1 MGKRGAKGAEGFF
14 GKSIRNQGI
23 ENDNHSKIHIH
34 LRYCGC
40 SGQCLHRANTCN
52 LAPEKHAAWP
62 ICDRIQAALPTE
74 LLQVKLTYIGEY
86 QRDLLVSG
94 TGPRYQK
101 VLSTLRKG
109 IYGG

>member
-1 MGKRGAKGAEGFF
+1 MDGQRLYHLDAYRLSGPAEA
-14 GKSIRNQGI
+14 
-23 ENDNHSKIHIH
+23 ED
-34 LRYCGC
+34 LDLDEMLE
-40 SGQCLHRANTCN
+40 SGVLVV
-52 LAPEKHAAWP
+52 EW
-62 ICDRIQAALPTE
+62 CDRIQAALPAE
-74 LLQVKLTYIGEY
+74 YLQVKLTYIGEY